1 MPRALLTLVLCLLPS
16 FLLADTLDGH
26 YLATLDG
33 QPAEMHLRSQGQ
45 QVSGEY
51 IEGGRLHLQISGNFD
66 GQLLSVQISEPQS
79 GQVIANMNATYAN
92 GMLNTHIAAR
102 SPTTGATLERKAL
115 FHRQNLSAAAATQ
128 SNNPSSSATRDPAL
142 IGTWVHEK
150 IINSGGASFASM
162 TTQMILQLQSDGSV
176 SQWTRSVAGGT
187 DWNYDSP
194 GELQYSGRWRSTN
207 GLLEV
212 QMQGHSDFQPAAYY
226 RFSDQYLV
234 TESNTG
240 KLIWQRRQ

>member
-26 YLATLDG
+26 YLTTLDG

-51 IEGGRLHLQISGNFD
+51 IEGGTLHLQISGSFD
-66 GQLLSVQISEPQS
+66 GQLLRVQISEPQS
-79 GQVIANMNATYAN
+79 GQLIANMNATYAN
-92 GMLNTHIAAR
+92 GVLNTHIAAR
-102 SPTTGATLERKAL
+102 NPTTGQTLERKAL
-115 FHRQNLSAAAATQ
+115 FHRQNISAAAATQ
-128 SNNPSSSATRDPAL
+128 SSRPSSATRDPAL
-142 IGTWVHEK
+142 IGTWIHEK
-150 IINSGGASFASM
+150 IINSGGANFASM
-162 TTQMILQLQSDGSV
+162 TTQMILQLSDDGSV
-176 SQWTRSVAGGT
+176 SQWTRSVAGGA

-194 GELQYSGRWRSTN
+194 GELQYSGRWQSHH

-212 QMQGHSDFQPAAYY
+212 QMQGHSDYQPAAHYH
-226 RFSDQYLV
+226 FSDQYLV

-240 KLIWQRRQ
+240 KLIWQRRR

>member
-1 MPRALLTLVLCLLPS
+1 MPRALLTFVLCLLPS
-16 FLLADTLDGH
+16 FLLADSLDGH
-26 YLATLDG
+26 YLTTLDG

-45 QVSGEY
+45 QVTGEY
-51 IEGGRLHLQISGNFD
+51 VEGATLRLQISGNFD
-66 GQLLSVQISEPQS
+66 GQLLSAQISEPKS

-92 GMLNTHIAAR
+92 GVLNTHIAAR
-102 SPTTGATLERKAL
+102 NPTTGATLERKAL
-115 FHRQNLSAAAATQ
+115 FHRQNLSAAAAAQ
-128 SNNPSSSATRDPAL
+128 SSSPSSSATRDPAL
-142 IGTWVHEK
+142 IGTWIHEK
-150 IINSGGASFASM
+150 IINSGGANFASM
-162 TTQMILQLQSDGSV
+162 TTQMILQLQGDGSV
-176 SQWTRSVAGGT
+176 SQWTRSVAGGA

-194 GELQYSGRWRSTN
+194 GELQYSGRWQSNN

-212 QMQGHSDFQPAAYY
+212 QMQGRSDYQPAAYY

>member
-1 MPRALLTLVLCLLPS
+1 MSRALLIFVLCLLPS

-26 YLATLDG
+26 YLTTLDG

-51 IEGGRLHLQISGNFD
+51 VEGGRLRLQISGSFD
-66 GQLLSVQISEPQS
+66 GQLLSAQISEPQS
-79 GQVIANMNATYAN
+79 GQLIANMNATYAN
-92 GMLNTHIAAR
+92 GVLNTHIAAR
-102 SPTTGATLERKAL
+102 NPTTGATLERKAL
-115 FHRQNLSAAAATQ
+115 FHRQNLSAAAAT
-128 SNNPSSSATRDPAL
+128 PSSSPTRDPAL

-162 TTQMILQLQSDGSV
+162 TTQMILQLSEDGSV
-176 SQWTRSVAGGT
+176 SQWTRSVAGGA

-194 GELQYSGRWRSTN
+194 GELQYSGRWQSN
-207 GLLEV
+207 SGLLEV
-212 QMQGHSDFQPAAYY
+212 QMQGRSDYQPAAYY

-240 KLIWQRRQ
+240 KLIWQRRR

>member
-1 MPRALLTLVLCLLPS
+1 MPHALLTLVLCLLS
-16 FLLADTLDGH
+16 SVLLADTLDGH
-26 YLATLDG
+26 YLTTLDG

-51 IEGGRLHLQISGNFD
+51 VEDGRLRLQISGSFD
-66 GQLLSVQISEPQS
+66 GQLLSAQISEPQS
-79 GQVIANMNATYAN
+79 GQLIANMNATYAN
-92 GMLNTHIAAR
+92 GVLNTHIAAR
-102 SPTTGATLERKAL
+102 NPTTGAILERKAL
-115 FHRQNLSAAAATQ
+115 FHRQNLSAAAAT
-128 SNNPSSSATRDPAL
+128 PSSSPTRDPAL

-162 TTQMILQLQSDGSV
+162 TTQMILQLSEDGSV
-176 SQWTRSVAGGT
+176 SQWTRSVAGGA

-194 GELQYSGRWRSTN
+194 GELQYSGRWQSNN

-212 QMQGHSDFQPAAYY
+212 QMQGRSDYQPAAYY

-240 KLIWQRRQ
+240 KLIWQRRR

>member
-16 FLLADTLDGH
+16 FLLADSLDGH
-26 YLATLDG
+26 YLTTLDG

-45 QVSGEY
+45 QVTGEY
-51 IEGGRLHLQISGNFD
+51 VEGGRLRLQISGSFD
-66 GQLLSVQISEPQS
+66 GQLLSAQISEAQS
-79 GQVIANMNATYAN
+79 GQLIANMNATYAN
-92 GMLNTHIAAR
+92 GVLNTHIAAR
-102 SPTTGATLERKAL
+102 NPTTGATLERKAL
-115 FHRQNLSAAAATQ
+115 FHRQNLSAVAAQA
-128 SNNPSSSATRDPAL
+128 SSPSSSATRDPAL

-150 IINSGGASFASM
+150 IINSGGANFASM
-162 TTQMILQLQSDGSV
+162 TTQMILHMQGDGSV
-176 SQWTRSVAGGT
+176 SQWTRSVAGGA

-194 GELQYSGRWRSTN
+194 GELQYSGRWQSNN

-212 QMQGHSDFQPAAYY
+212 QMQGRSDYQPAAYY

>member
-1 MPRALLTLVLCLLPS
+1 MPRALFTLVLCLLPS
-16 FLLADTLDGH
+16 FLLADNLDGH
-26 YLATLDG
+26 YLTTLDG

-45 QVSGEY
+45 QVTGEY
-51 IEGGRLHLQISGNFD
+51 VEGGRLHLQISGTFD
-66 GQLLSVQISEPQS
+66 GQLLRAQISEAQS
-79 GQVIANMNATYAN
+79 GQLIANMNATYAN
-92 GMLNTHIAAR
+92 GMLNAHIAAR
-102 SPTTGATLERKAL
+102 NPTTGATLERKAL
-115 FHRQNLSAAAATQ
+115 FHRQNLNAAAA
-128 SNNPSSSATRDPAL
+128 SSSPSSSATRDPAL

-150 IINSGGASFASM
+150 IINSSGANFASM
-162 TTQMILQLQSDGSV
+162 TTQMILQLSDDGSV
-176 SQWTRSVAGGT
+176 SQWTRSVAGGA

-194 GELQYSGRWRSTN
+194 GELQYSGRWQSNN

-212 QMQGHSDFQPAAYY
+212 QMQGRNDYQPAAYY

>member
-16 FLLADTLDGH
+16 FLLADNLDGH
-26 YLATLDG
+26 YLTTLDG

-45 QVSGEY
+45 QVTGEY
-51 IEGGRLHLQISGNFD
+51 VEGGRLHLQISGTFD
-66 GQLLSVQISEPQS
+66 GQLLRAQISDAQS
-79 GQVIANMNATYAN
+79 GQLIANMNATYAN
-92 GMLNTHIAAR
+92 GMLNAHIAAR
-102 SPTTGATLERKAL
+102 NPTTGATLERKAL
-115 FHRQNLSAAAATQ
+115 FHRQNLNAAAAA
-128 SNNPSSSATRDPAL
+128 PSSSATRDPAL

-150 IINSGGASFASM
+150 IINSGGANFASM
-162 TTQMILQLQSDGSV
+162 TTQMILQLSDDGSV
-176 SQWTRSVAGGT
+176 SQWTRSVAGGA

-194 GELQYSGRWRSTN
+194 GELQYSGRWQSNN

-212 QMQGHSDFQPAAYY
+212 QMQGRSDYQPAAYY

>member
-1 MPRALLTLVLCLLPS
+1 MPRALLTFVLCLLPS

-26 YLATLDG
+26 YLTTLDG
-33 QPAEMHLRSQGQ
+33 QPAEMHLRSQGP
-45 QVSGEY
+45 QVIGEY
-51 IEGGRLHLQISGNFD
+51 VEGGRLRLQITGSFD
-66 GQLLSVQISEPQS
+66 GQLLSAQISEPKA

-92 GMLNTHIAAR
+92 GVLNTHIAAR
-102 SPTTGATLERKAL
+102 NPTTGATLERKAL
-115 FHRQNLSAAAATQ
+115 FHRQNLSAAAKPAQ
-128 SNNPSSSATRDPAL
+128 NSNSSRDPAL
-142 IGTWVHEK
+142 IGTWVHEHV
-150 IINSGGASFASM
+150 INSGGASGAYM
-162 TTQMILQLQSDGSV
+162 TTLMILQLKSDGSV
-176 SQWTRSVAGGT
+176 SQWMRSGTGST

-194 GELQYSGRWRSTN
+194 GELQYSGRWQNTN

-212 QMQGHSDFQPAAYY
+212 QMHGRSDYQPAAYY